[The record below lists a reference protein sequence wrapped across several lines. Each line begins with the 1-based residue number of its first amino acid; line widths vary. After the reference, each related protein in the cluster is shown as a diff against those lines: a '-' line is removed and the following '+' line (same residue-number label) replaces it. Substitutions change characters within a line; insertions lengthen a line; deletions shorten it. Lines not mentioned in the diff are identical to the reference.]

1 MSKKGLLRKGIA
13 AVLSA
18 AMVLGSMWIPA
29 ASGGVTTAKAASSY
43 NNTSRRR
50 VSVHDPSIIKDTDG
64 TYYIF
69 GSHMAWAKSTDLENW
84 TTFTN
89 NINRDYRTIF
99 AKEFEWASIND
110 EGYKPAENLW
120 APDVIWNKEMKKWC
134 MYMSINGNSWN
145 SSIVLLTADS
155 LSGDWTRVG
164 TVVYSGFG
172 TDEHDYKLTDYTE
185 VTGDTSLP
193 SRYVNGTTWNF
204 RYGAHAIDPCVFYD
218 EEGNL
223 RFAYGSWSG
232 GIYTFELDEATGFR
246 DKNVTYPYEAGVSD
260 PYMGKKLGG
269 STASGEAVYIEHI
282 NNYYYM
288 FLSYGG
294 LVANG
299 GYNMR
304 VFRSEN
310 PDGPYTDVSG
320 DSALKGG
327 GTNGTIGTRLM
338 SYYKWSY
345 AKNAQV
351 AQGHNSAFVDDDGNA
366 YVVYHTRTNN
376 GTEYHSVRV
385 HQLFTTENDY
395 LVAAPFEYS
404 KTDEVKTTYST
415 EEIAGGYEILF
426 QNNTNNELLEYNEP
440 KNITLQEDGTIT
452 GDVTGTWSETDGTA
466 FVKMTID
473 NVVYEGTFV
482 NQTIEETDAKALC
495 FTAVGNNDICL
506 WGMKPES
513 EAVSTE
519 LAANSISLPTKV
531 SDDIILPTEGNMGT
545 AISWESKSDFILK
558 DGTVIQPAADKT
570 AELVATVSKGDYS
583 VQKTFRLTVTAAVEE
598 STVKLQSYYTDKP
611 LNLGAGE
618 TASVANPFYGED
630 TSNGVT
636 IKFKANRTGD
646 YMYLGNILAFNTVN
660 NAASLDSSNGR
671 MYFTGGSYLGYNAA
685 GGYFDAN
692 VKNTDP
698 WGSGTDYIGQN
709 KDTQIEIRLTSSGFS
724 VWADGKEVYNK
735 DSVKDGTTLGA
746 LSVTDYSQVLSWL
759 SGTATYLNFGFGSW
773 WTDKFNGTISDVEF
787 YVEREE
793 QKESS
798 NTYYT
803 QDYENA
809 TAVSS
814 IWTGGGTISKE
825 SGESNYVK
833 IVPSGSGN
841 RGFQSSF
848 GLEKQPEGEYVFET
862 DVMLTSSTGNN
873 GSTTPLSQFVLA
885 GSDLA
890 YQSGGINAG
899 AVSGYILK
907 LEASGLNNQVFTIN
921 DSEDTVTIPASTW
934 VHISVAM
941 DSSDLSKAVLSIQ
954 NAATGDTLVSDK
966 TITVSGE
973 GALSGIYILCGRGD
987 SSSAALDNTVIKK
1000 PNIGDYAELNTVL
1013 KKAKKYVKQSE
1024 AATIYSEESMNALKA
1039 VVEEA
1044 DAFDPNLGIEKQDE
1058 IDAMAAKINTAI
1070 SSLVCVKH
1078 DYSNWS
1084 VTKKA
1089 TCEAEGLE
1097 TRICYYCGEK
1107 ESQITARIAHTA
1119 GEWVVTKAAT
1129 TTAAG
1134 ERVKKCTSCG
1144 AVVEKEVIA
1153 KLPSSG
1159 SGNNGGTTTGTP
1171 DTAGTPGTAIKA
1183 GSIQTV
1189 SGVKYKVLS
1198 TKSATV
1204 SYKAPKNKKITSATI
1219 PATVKIS
1226 GKKYKVTAIEASAFA
1241 KCKKLKKVTIGTNV
1255 KTIGKKAF
1263 YKCSKLKSIKVK
1275 SKKLTKVGSNAFK
1288 GIHKKAVIQV
1298 PKAKLSKYKK
1308 LMKKK
1313 GQAKTVKIKK

>member
-13 AVLSA
+13 AALSA
-18 AMVLGSMWIPA
+18 ALALGSMWIPA
-29 ASGGVTTAKAASSY
+29 VSGGGTTAKAASSY

-84 TTFTN
+84 TMFSN

-99 AKEFEWASIND
+99 AKEFEWAAIGDAAYDPS
-110 EGYKPAENLW
+110 GNLW
-120 APDVIWNKEMKKWC
+120 APDVIWNKDMQKWC

-172 TDEHDYKLTDYTE
+172 TDAHDYKLTDYAE

-193 SRYVNGTTWNF
+193 SRYTNGGETWHF

-218 EEGNL
+218 EGGKL

-232 GIYTFELDEATGFR
+232 GIYTFELDEATGLR
-246 DKNVTYPYEAGVSD
+246 DKNVTYSYEAGVSD

-269 STASGEAVYIEHI
+269 STASGEAVYIEYI

-288 FLSYGG
+288 FISYGG

-304 VFRSEN
+304 VFRSKN

-320 DSALKGG
+320 DGALRGG

-345 AKNAQV
+345 ARNAQV

-366 YVVYHTRTNN
+366 YVIYHTRTDN

-404 KTDEVKTTYST
+404 KTDKVKTTYTT

-426 QNNTNNELLEYNEP
+426 QNNTDNARLEYNQP
-440 KNITLQEDGTIT
+440 KNITLKEDGTIT
-452 GDVTGTWSETDGTA
+452 GDVTGTWSETEGTA

-473 NVVYEGTFV
+473 GVVYEGTFV

-495 FTAVGNNDICL
+495 FTAVGKNDICL

-513 EAVSTE
+513 EAVSVE
-519 LAANSISLPTKV
+519 LAANSISIPAKV
-531 SDDIILPTEGNMGT
+531 SDDIVLPTEGNLGT
-545 AISWESKSDFILK
+545 TISWESKSDFILK
-558 DGTVIQPAADKT
+558 DGTVIQPAADKA
-570 AELVATVSKGDYS
+570 AELVATVTKGESS
-583 VQKTFRLTVTAAVEE
+583 VQKTFRITVTAAVEE
-598 STVKLQSYYTDKP
+598 STVKLQSYYTDTP
-611 LNLGAGE
+611 LNLGAGD

-636 IKFKANRTGD
+636 IKFKASRTGD
-646 YMYLGNILAFNTVN
+646 YMYLGNILAFNTVG
-660 NAASLDSSNGR
+660 NAASLSDSNGR

-692 VKNTDP
+692 VKNTEP
-698 WGSGTDYIGQN
+698 WASGTDYIGQN
-709 KDTQIEIRLTSSGFS
+709 KETQMEINLTSSGFS
-724 VWADGKEVYNK
+724 VRADGKEVYNK

-746 LSVTDYSQVLSWL
+746 LALTDYSQVLSWL

-773 WTDKFNGTISDVEF
+773 WTDKFNGTISDVECF
-787 YVEREE
+787 VEREE
-793 QKESS
+793 KQESS

-803 QDYENA
+803 QDYESG
-809 TAVSS
+809 TAVTS
-814 IWTGGGTISKE
+814 IWTGTGTISKE
-825 SGESNYVK
+825 SGDSNYVK
-833 IVPSGSGN
+833 IVPSGYGN
-841 RGFQSSF
+841 RGFNSSF
-848 GLEKQPEGEYVFET
+848 GLEKQPEGDYVFET
-862 DVMLTSSTGNN
+862 DVMLTSSTGNS
-873 GSTTPLSQFVLA
+873 GSTTPVSQFVLA

-890 YQSGGINAG
+890 YPSGDSNAG
-899 AVSGYILK
+899 AASGYILK
-907 LEASGLNNQVFTIN
+907 LEASGAGNQVFTIN
-921 DSEDTVTIPASTW
+921 DTEDTVTIPASTW
-934 VHISVAM
+934 AHISVAM
-941 DSSDLSKAVLSIQ
+941 DSADLSKATLSIR
-954 NAATGDTLVSDK
+954 NMATGESLVQDK
-966 TITVSGE
+966 EITVN
-973 GALSGIYILCGRGD
+973 GAGTLSGLYLLCGRGT
-987 SSSAALDNTVIKK
+987 SSCAALDNTVIKK

-1039 VVEEA
+1039 VVGEA
-1044 DAFDPNLGIEKQDE
+1044 DAFDANLGADKQDE
-1058 IDAMAAKINTAI
+1058 IDAMAAKITAAI
-1070 SSLVCVKH
+1070 QALICVKH
-1078 DYSNWS
+1078 DYSDWT

-1089 TCEAEGLE
+1089 TCEAEGE
-1097 TRICYYCGEK
+1097 KTRVCYYCGEK
-1107 ESQITARIAHTA
+1107 EMQKVDKIAHTP
-1119 GEWVVTKAAT
+1119 GDWIVTKAAT
-1129 TTAAG
+1129 ATATG

-1144 AVVEKEVIA
+1144 AVVQTEIIN
-1153 KLPSSG
+1153 KLPASG
-1159 SGNNGGTTTGTP
+1159 SSNTNGTTTT
-1171 DTAGTPGTAIKA
+1171 TTTTSSVKN
-1183 GSIQTV
+1183 GSTQTV

-1198 TKSATV
+1198 TASATV
-1204 SYKAPKNKKITSATI
+1204 SYKAPKNKKITSVTI
-1219 PATVKIS
+1219 PATVTIS

-1263 YKCSKLKSIKVK
+1263 YQCSKLKSINVK
-1275 SKKLTKVGSNAFK
+1275 SKKLTKVGSSAFK
-1288 GIHKKAVIQV
+1288 GIHKKAVIKV

-1313 GQAKTVKIKK
+1313 GQAGTVKIKK

>member
-13 AVLSA
+13 AAMAAVLA
-18 AMVLGSMWIPA
+18 VGNLWIPA
-29 ASGGVTTAKAASSY
+29 ATGNETIVKAAASY
-43 NNTSRRR
+43 NITSRKR

-84 TTFTN
+84 TMFTN
-89 NINRDYRTIF
+89 NINSDYKTIF
-99 AKEFEWASIND
+99 AKEFEWAAVND
-110 EGYKPAENLW
+110 ANYKPNENLW
-120 APDVIWNKEMKKWC
+120 APDVIWNKDMKKWC

-172 TDEHDYKLTDYTE
+172 TDAHDYKLTDYME
-185 VTGDTSLP
+185 VTKDTSLP
-193 SRYVNGTTWNF
+193 SRYVNDKTWNS

-218 EEGNL
+218 EEGKL

-232 GIYTFELDEATGFR
+232 GIYTFELDETTGLR
-246 DKNVTYPYEAGVSD
+246 DKNVTYTYQAGVSD

-320 DSALKGG
+320 DNSLRGG

-345 AKNAQV
+345 ARNAQV

-366 YVVYHTRTNN
+366 YVVYHTRTDN

-404 KTDEVKTTYST
+404 GTDTVKSTYTT

-426 QNNTNNELLEYNEP
+426 QNNTDHAKLEYNKP
-440 KNITLQEDGTIT
+440 QNITLNKDGTIS
-452 GDVTGTWSETDGTA
+452 GDVSGTWSEKEGTA
-466 FVKMTID
+466 FVKLTID
-473 NVVYEGTFV
+473 NIVYEGTFV
-482 NQTIEETDAKALC
+482 NQTMEETDAKALC
-495 FTAVGNNDICL
+495 FTAVGKNDICL

-513 EAVSTE
+513 SSVCVE
-519 LAANSISLPTKV
+519 LAANSISLPARA
-531 SDDIILPTEGNMGT
+531 SDDITLPTVGNLGT
-545 AISWESKSDFILK
+545 TITWQSKSDFVLK
-558 DGTVIQPAADKT
+558 DGTVIQPAADCV
-570 AELVATVSKGDYS
+570 AELEATVTKGEAS
-583 VQKTFRLTVTAAVEE
+583 VKKTFRITASAASQEGAI
-598 STVKLQSYYTDKP
+598 KLKDYYTDKP
-611 LNLGAGE
+611 LDLASGSV
-618 TASVANPFYGED
+618 ASVANPFYGVD

-636 IKFKANRTGD
+636 MKFKAKRTGA

-671 MYFTGGSYLGYNAA
+671 LYFTGGSYLGYNAA
-685 GGYFDAN
+685 GGFFDAN
-692 VKNTDP
+692 VKNSDP
-698 WGSGTDYIGQN
+698 WSSGTDYIGDN
-709 KDTQIEIRLTSSGFS
+709 KETQIEIQLTSGGFC
-724 VWADGKEVYNK
+724 VLADGKEVYNNQTLK
-735 DSVKDGTTLGA
+735 EGATLG
-746 LSVTDYSQVLSWL
+746 SSEVSDYSQVLNWL
-759 SGTATYLNFGFGSW
+759 SGTATYLNFGFGNW
-773 WTDKFNGTISDVEF
+773 WSDKFGGTIRDVECW
-787 YVEREE
+787 VE
-793 QKESS
+793 QKPKRESS
-798 NTYYT
+798 NSYYT

-809 TAVSS
+809 TEVTS
-814 IWTGGGTISKE
+814 IWTGAGTISKE
-825 SGESNYVK
+825 SGDSNYVK

-848 GLEKQPEGEYVFET
+848 GLEKQPEGDYVFET

-873 GSTTPLSQFVLA
+873 GSTTPVSQFVLA
-885 GSDLA
+885 GRDLA
-890 YQSGGINAG
+890 YEKDGINAG
-899 AVSGYILK
+899 AASGYILK
-907 LEASGLNNQVFTIN
+907 LEASGLNNQVFKIN
-921 DSEDTVTIPASTW
+921 DTEDTVTIPASTW

-941 DSSDLSKAVLSIQ
+941 NSSDLSKAVLSIQ
-954 NAATGDTLVSDK
+954 KAAGDTLIKDK
-966 TITVSGE
+966 TITVNG
-973 GALSGIYILCGRGD
+973 GGIVSGIYLMCGIGT
-987 SSSAALDNTVIKK
+987 SSSAALDNTMIKK
-1000 PNIGDYAELNTVL
+1000 PNIGDYAELNTAL

-1024 AATIYSEESMNALKA
+1024 AATIYSEDSMAALKA
-1039 VVEEA
+1039 VVDEA
-1044 DAFDPNLGIEKQDE
+1044 DAFDANLGMEQQDK

-1070 SSLVCVKH
+1070 SSLACIEHKYN
-1078 DYSNWS
+1078 DWT
-1084 VTKKA
+1084 VTKMA
-1089 TCEAEGLE
+1089 TCEAEGAS
-1097 TRICYYCGEK
+1097 TRVCYYCGEK
-1107 ESQITARIAHTA
+1107 ETKTITKLAHTA

-1129 TTAAG
+1129 TMAAG

-1144 AVVEKEVIA
+1144 AVVQKETIA
-1153 KLPSSG
+1153 KLPASG
-1159 SGNNGGTTTGTP
+1159 TGNSGGTTVTP
-1171 DTAGTPGTAIKA
+1171 DTPVKA
-1183 GSIQTV
+1183 GSIQAV

-1204 SYKAPKNKKITSATI
+1204 SYKAPKNKKITNAVI
-1219 PATVKIS
+1219 PATVKIK
-1226 GKKYKVTAIEASAFA
+1226 GKKYKVTAVEANAFG

-1255 KTIGKKAF
+1255 KKIGKKAF
-1263 YKCSKLKSIKVK
+1263 YQCRKLKSIQVK

-1288 GIHKKAVIQV
+1288 GIHKKAVIKV

-1313 GQAKTVKIKK
+1313 GQAKTVRIKK